1 MEITKKDVENIIEK
15 RKENTF
21 LTHLGQSIYCDYVY
35 YGEVK
40 RDEIIIWSHESVH
53 ILKLTPV
60 FTFKFNA
67 SNHLVDIKTA
77 INPFDKCLIIVVTL
91 LIGFLLLPQNIN
103 PYTNNYWVIAG
114 LLLTFFTL
122 IFWVFRKVYQ
132 SKVQDQLEELYEILD
147 I

>member
-1 MEITKKDVENIIEK
+1 MRLSSGRKKV
-15 RKENTF
+15 F
-21 LTHLGQSIYCDYVY
+21 
-35 YGEVK
+35 
-40 RDEIIIWSHESVH
+40 
-53 ILKLTPV
+53 ILKLTPI

-147 I
+147 IYIEKKKNPLTNGPLAKQFLELLLTYWEYFFLL